1 MLKLCRRGSVEDARD
16 LSAAEDQMLRRA
28 FGRFATPEHRA
39 AGAAV
44 VRAWQHRGNGCWFLC
59 DCLGDVGRPPALV
72 PVAETHIRR
81 HQDQPGRLC
90 RPSLR
95 GIGPAARWPQHAD
108 GCDFARDPAEQRQ
121 LTRSYARSLE
131 VNGPRLVRRLADAD
145 RITGPVAVQGRSY
158 GRGREAL
165 ATLLMQLLEAAG
177 IDRIAPDGAVAAIA
191 EQFKALRA
199 AARAVEIDAGV
210 LLSDYLCTYAPALPE
225 LLRKVATA
233 PAARF
238 RHTRPHGVLLCVVAG
253 MAQGS
258 LALARGER
266 LAVRGRIA
274 VFAEGDGHGRDTL
287 ADRDVRSPY
296 LAACLVGRPAAAEP
310 PMILKAYCHP
320 IAGSRHLLPVDSNL
334 ERSTLAQLLRLQQ
347 WLRRKCCVQL
357 TITKPLFDIAQPD
370 PEAPRDP
377 CIPDFVLHASGVGP
391 RGCSVVIAETMG
403 YADLEYRARKAR
415 THRLMAAALGGAP
428 VVTHDFHAPAAA
440 SQAAR
445 DRLFWS
451 AARWAVTGP
460 EGARPA
466 TAAPGTAHPPPRPAA
481 PSPAVPVPAVQGTA
495 FKP

>member
-1 MLKLCRRGSVEDARD
+1 MLKLCRRGGVEDARD
-16 LSAAEDQMLRRA
+16 LSAAENQALRRA
-28 FGRFATPEHRA
+28 FGRFATPGQRA

-44 VRAWQHRGNGCWFLC
+44 VRAWQHRGVGSWFLC
-59 DCLGDVGRPPALV
+59 DCLGDDRRPPALV
-72 PVAETHIRR
+72 PVAESHIRR
-81 HQDQPGRLC
+81 HQDYP
-90 RPSLR
+90 
-95 GIGPAARWPQHAD
+95 WPQHAED
-108 GCDFARDPAEQRQ
+108 CDFARDPAEQRR
-121 LTRSYARSLE
+121 LTRSYARPPQAS
-131 VNGPRLVRRLADAD
+131 GPRLIRRLADAD
-145 RITGPVAVQGRSY
+145 RITGPTVQGRSY
-158 GRGREAL
+158 GRGRAAL

-177 IDRIAPDGAVAAIA
+177 IDRIAPDGAVASIA

-210 LLSDYLCTYAPALPE
+210 PLSDYLCTYAPALPE
-225 LLRKVATA
+225 LLRKVAAA
-233 PAARF
+233 PEARF

-258 LALARGER
+258 LTLVRGER

-287 ADRDVRSPY
+287 ADRDARSPY
-296 LAACLVGRPAAAEP
+296 LAACLVGCPAPAEP
-310 PMILKAYCHP
+310 PVILKAYCHP

-334 ERSTLAQLLRLQQ
+334 ERITLAQLLRLQL